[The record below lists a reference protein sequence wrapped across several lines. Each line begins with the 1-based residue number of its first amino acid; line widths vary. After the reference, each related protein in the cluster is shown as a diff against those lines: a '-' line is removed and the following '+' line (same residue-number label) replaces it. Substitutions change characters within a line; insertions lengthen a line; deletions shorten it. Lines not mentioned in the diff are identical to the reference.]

1 MNGARHQVEQY
12 VDSGVSVITLCEGK
26 NGNLLTLGS
35 LREIDAAIKSA
46 LADPAARV
54 ILLRSDGGAF
64 CLGMDLSLLGNLE
77 GREEEGA
84 SEAKEAVSLYS
95 AVLSLIHSAPKPVVS
110 LLEGEVKAGG
120 VGLACACDVVLASE
134 RASFELGEIFF
145 GLIPANVLPYIF
157 SLRLAPQKARYL
169 VMTGK
174 RIDAREGR
182 RLGLIDEVFTEAEL
196 EKSCRAVMRN
206 LLRCSPAALA
216 EAKAFTDFLLET
228 DLVGARRI
236 AQAKILEMIAKPGA
250 REAAAAFRDGGVPA
264 WFAQYRPR
272 FPLSA
277 KGKEG

>member
-12 VDSGVSVITLCEGK
+12 VDSGVSVITLSDGK

-35 LREIDAAIKSA
+35 LREIDAALKSA
-46 LADPAARV
+46 LADPAARA

-64 CLGMDLSLLGNLE
+64 CLGMDLSLLGDLE

-95 AVLSLIHSAPKPVVS
+95 EVLSSIHGAPKPVVS
-110 LLEGEVKAGG
+110 LLEGDVKAGG
-120 VGLACACDVVLASE
+120 VGLACAADVVLASE
-134 RASFELGEIFF
+134 QASLELSEVFF
-145 GLIPANVLPYIF
+145 GLIPANVLPYLF
-157 SLRLAPQKARYL
+157 SLRLSPQKARYL
-169 VMTGK
+169 IMTGK
-174 RIDAREGR
+174 RIDAREAQ
-182 RLGLIDEVFTEAEL
+182 RLDLIDEVFTEAEL

-216 EAKAFTDFLLET
+216 EAKAFTDSLLGTGLAE
-228 DLVGARRI
+228 AREI
-236 AQAKILEMIAKPGA
+236 AQVKLLEMIAKPDA

-272 FPLSA
+272 LPLSA
-277 KGKEG
+277 KKKEG

>member
-26 NGNLLTLGS
+26 NGNLLNLVS
-35 LREIDAAIKSA
+35 LREIDAALKNA

-54 ILLRSDGGAF
+54 VLLRSDGGAF
-64 CLGMDLSLLGNLE
+64 CLGMDLSALGALE
-77 GREEEGA
+77 SRGEDAA

-95 AVLSLIHSAPKPVVS
+95 AVLSSIHGAPKPVVS

-120 VGLACACDVVLASE
+120 IGLACAADVVLASE
-134 RASFELGEIFF
+134 RASLEFSEVFF

-174 RIDAREGR
+174 RIDAREAR
-182 RLGLIDEVFTEAEL
+182 QLGLIDEVFTEAEL

-216 EAKAFTDFLLET
+216 EAKAFTDSLLGTGLAE
-228 DLVGARRI
+228 ARES
-236 AQAKILEMIAKPGA
+236 AQAKLLEMIAKPDA

-272 FPLSA
+272 LPLSA
-277 KGKEG
+277 KSKEG